1 MVMEKIKGRSSSLIS
16 YQAGSIFEKI
26 GGENLEMIG
35 LVLFQL
41 GVLHQSILEQDHGS
55 WSKGPVL

>member
-1 MVMEKIKGRSSSLIS
+1 MENIKGRASSLIS

-26 GGENLEMIG
+26 GGKNSEMIG

-41 GVLHQSILEQDHGS
+41 GVLHQSRLEPDHGN
-55 WSKGPVL
+55 WPKGPIL